1 MLSKTPQWVEQNSI
15 SSAQPFTSP
24 TQPTYDPLGP
34 IPFPK
39 EGFLSGL
46 EKGEPLSSL
55 DKLLQSILMGPL
67 TEQEAKSVFKLSK
80 ELTKKISDLE
90 LHSKFNPTL
99 FSNVYAVK
107 NYHLPSHE
115 ESVFKINLPHPKI
128 EATLNV
134 FQSLEKCIDDA
145 YYPPHCMT
153 IQGTT
158 LIPKSYLSSL
168 DLTPCDV
175 KEFCFQVKIDPTLI
189 DLVAIDYSEDYP
201 DHCKITIEKRI
212 PF

>member
-1 MLSKTPQWVEQNSI
+1 MLPKNPKWVDQNSI
-15 SSAQPFTSP
+15 SSVQPFTSS
-24 TQPTYDPLGP
+24 TQLTYDPLGP

-39 EGFLSGL
+39 ADVFSGL
-46 EKGEPLSSL
+46 EKGEPLSGL

-67 TEQEAKSVFKLSK
+67 NKQEVKSVFKLSK
-80 ELTKKISDLE
+80 ELKEKISDLK
-90 LHSKFNPTL
+90 LHSKFNPTI
-99 FSNVYAVK
+99 FSNVYTTK
-107 NYHLPSHE
+107 NYELPSHQ

-134 FQSLEKCIDDA
+134 FQSLEKCMDDA

-158 LIPKSYLSSL
+158 LLPKSYLPSL

-175 KEFCFQVKIDPTLI
+175 KEFCSQVKIDPTLI

>member
-1 MLSKTPQWVEQNSI
+1 MLPKNPQWVEQNSI
-15 SSAQPFTSP
+15 FSAQPFTSP

-39 EGFLSGL
+39 AGFLSGL

-67 TEQEAKSVFKLSK
+67 TEQEAESVFKLSK
-80 ELTKKISDLE
+80 ELTKKVSHLE
-90 LHSKFNPTL
+90 LHSEFNPTL
-99 FSNVYAVK
+99 FSNVYATK

-115 ESVFKINLPHPKI
+115 ESVFKVNLPHPKI
-128 EATLNV
+128 EAGLNV

-158 LIPKSYLSSL
+158 LIPKSYLSSF
-168 DLTPCDV
+168 DLVPCEV
-175 KEFCFQVKIDPTLI
+175 EQFCFQIKIDPTLI